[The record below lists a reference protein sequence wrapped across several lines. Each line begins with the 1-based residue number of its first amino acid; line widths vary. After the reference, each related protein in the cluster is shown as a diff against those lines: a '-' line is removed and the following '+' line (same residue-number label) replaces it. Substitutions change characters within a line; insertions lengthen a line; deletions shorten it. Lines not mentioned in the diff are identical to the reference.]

1 MESSGF
7 KVNMKKDGVVAVL
20 FIAIKKRDHSGLSSI
35 ATAIHLRL
43 LK

>member
-20 FIAIKKRDHSGLSSI
+20 FYCTKIKKSE
-35 ATAIHLRL
+35 
-43 LK
+43 